1 MSAFGE
7 SCSRL
12 SAANL
17 SFRNSRRGSSHA
29 NLPETKGSA
38 KATSRVKVMNL
49 KPLEDMVTCAIDLNF
64 LEDPRLLPC
73 GHVFCRQC
81 LDSYILQL
89 LSRPKRSASSS
100 RPQLPCPICRAL
112 HTIPESNAARDY
124 PKSFNHNTILE
135 YIRSQAF
142 MVEPSDSGTCS
153 GGPSSSRSSFH
164 SPSPMERRKTSLNVT
179 SDELNSVVAN
189 IVALKRSKS
198 NAVLNLAQ
206 VLHGVRKLAESSELK
221 QCRQQ
226 EQLPQGQQTH
236 FDLPEPE
243 MVEPSAPPAPLS
255 TPEMKGIASP
265 RKQRNDSSRRSSS
278 GRFRSAASH
287 ALGAGPC
294 RSDSERLSYANYRE
308 LLTARTVMMRNSDY
322 VCLWK
327 TLGQCNSI
335 PREEIPYIS
344 MHLLPNQSRTH
355 VMQYTVSTDGTND
368 VLHLWR
374 KRVPIHPGRKGF
386 TVSPNLRKLSEEDSE
401 AILRQRWSLDS
412 ISSMGKL
419 EVQYIRFFRNRIY
432 MTVIVRQPSQ
442 DAGIS
447 RDTTISAD
455 LIDPGLVVCCALP
468 DPNYI
473 FTSNEFGGDC
483 ERHKFNTIDVSSIF
497 LRDAVGMTQMGRP
510 TVAGLDI
517 DRVTGAIYV
526 ALCANAMVCRL
537 NPDDLKQVDREWFL
551 NNPQLSPSFLC
562 IARQENEVWASCPL
576 DDKVFILDLTTDTFT
591 QFTPSVMFN
600 IVPSHIICTT
610 DERIMLLDKKWSRI
624 YWLQRVQQSICSQR
638 IDHTMKER
646 KKRGIDI
653 IQPIDDTTLSECLA
667 TSWPNHFCGGIM
679 CADKKGAYLIY
690 PRRERYIYFFYS
702 PHSSMALTTF
712 RPPSPRNYSSVP
724 TPLTASVH
732 LP

>member
-1 MSAFGE
+1 
-7 SCSRL
+7 
-12 SAANL
+12 
-17 SFRNSRRGSSHA
+17 
-29 NLPETKGSA
+29 
-38 KATSRVKVMNL
+38 MNL
-49 KPLEDMVTCAIDLNF
+49 KPLEEMVTCPIDLNF

-81 LDSYILQL
+81 LDSYILQI
-89 LSRPKRSASSS
+89 LSHPGRGASPS

-112 HTIPESNAARDY
+112 HTIPESNTACDY
-124 PKSFNHNTILE
+124 PKSFNHSTILE

-153 GGPSSSRSSFH
+153 GGPSSSHSSFH
-164 SPSPMERRKTSLNVT
+164 SPSPIGRRKTSLTVT
-179 SDELNSVVAN
+179 SDALNSLVAD

-198 NAVLNLAQ
+198 NTVLNLAQ
-206 VLHGVRKLAESSELK
+206 LLHGVRKLAESSEQK
-221 QCRQQ
+221 QCQQQ
-226 EQLPQGQQTH
+226 ERQS
-236 FDLPEPE
+236 FFNLPEPE

-255 TPEMKGIASP
+255 PPETKRIPS
-265 RKQRNDSSRRSSS
+265 RKQRNDSSRRSSN
-278 GRFRSAASH
+278 GRFHSAASH
-287 ALGAGPC
+287 ALGAGAC
-294 RSDSERLSYANYRE
+294 RSDPERLSYANYRE

-327 TLGQCNSI
+327 ALGQCNGIS
-335 PREEIPYIS
+335 REKILYIG
-344 MHLLPNQSRTH
+344 MHLLPNQSKTH
-355 VMQYTVSTDGTND
+355 VMQYTIGTDGTSD

-374 KRVPIHPGRKGF
+374 RRVPIHPGREGF
-386 TVSPNLRKLSEEDSE
+386 TISPNSGKSSEKNSE
-401 AILRQRWSLDS
+401 AILRQRWSLDN
-412 ISSMGKL
+412 ISNMGKL
-419 EVQYIRFFRNRIY
+419 EVQYVRFFKNRIY

-442 DAGIS
+442 DVGTFDDS
-447 RDTTISAD
+447 TISAD
-455 LIDPGLVVCCALP
+455 LIDPGLVICCALP
-468 DPNYI
+468 DPNHI
-473 FTSNEFGGDC
+473 FTSDELGGGDF
-483 ERHKFNTIDVSSIF
+483 EKHKFNTIDVSSIF
-497 LRDAVGMTQMGRP
+497 LRDAVGMAQRERP
-510 TVAGLDI
+510 TIAGLDI

-562 IARQENEVWASCPL
+562 ITRQENEVWASCPL

-591 QFTPSVMFN
+591 QFTPSIMFN

-653 IQPIDDTTLSECLA
+653 IQPVDDTSLSDCLA
-667 TSWPNHFCGGIM
+667 TSRTNHFCGGIM

-690 PRRERYIYFFYS
+690 PRRVLSKSNPAKMICCR
-702 PHSSMALTTF
+702 
-712 RPPSPRNYSSVP
+712 
-724 TPLTASVH
+724 
-732 LP
+732 